1 MNTSALRTALA
12 AAFGDDNA
20 GVDVRLAPFT
30 TFKVGGPA
38 DLFVEPK
45 NSEALLTSIRLA
57 AQSRFRNLK
66 PGTDLPPLHA

>member
-1 MNTSALRTALA
+1 MSTSALRAALA
-12 AAFGDDNA
+12 AAFGDANV

-45 NSEALLTSIRLA
+45 SSDQLLASIRLA
-57 AQSRFRNLK
+57 AQQNV
-66 PGTDLPPLHA
+66 PLTIHAGG